1 MRPHLCVFLKD
12 QWYNKQHFMAL
23 HVTPRF
29 LTGNQEQLSEK
40 TEIFPL
46 VCFCSSETLSTV

>member
-12 QWYNKQHFMAL
+12 QWYNKQHFMAV
-23 HVTPRF
+23 HDTPRF

-40 TEIFPL
+40 TEVFPL